1 MWAQRYEVYS
11 LINQLAEQG
20 AAVIMISSEMSEV
33 IGMSDRI
40 IVMCEGRITGEIGGR
55 DATQSRILALASDVE
70 VDTVGGNGKMKSAD
84 GCLKSK
90 IMNENTSQLISCVIA
105 LLRADDPFLNSIAIL
120 FVT

>member
-1 MWAQRYEVYS
+1 MIARWLCREFDIVIFDEPTRGIDVGAKYEVYS

-70 VDTVGGNGKMKSAD
+70 VDTVGGNEK
-84 GCLKSK
+84 
-90 IMNENTSQLISCVIA
+90 
-105 LLRADDPFLNSIAIL
+105 
-120 FVT
+120 